1 MPRVHGCRMRTF
13 SIGQLDIDVV
23 RHVRVDGSRFP
34 TPTPDSIADYFIVNA
49 RWQGN
54 AIDFYPNEGRRVDP
68 LAFGFIGKKVL
79 PVNTN
84 IGTEENPI
92 WVPVGTKRGGDFRS
106 RLWLIVARRLG
117 KAVLAGRLGKR
128 VGEVTDTDESG
139 APVLIRRLLT
149 GDFADPVDLKT
160 FALDDACRHLRDAVG
175 DLEEGEKPPG
185 TIATIDTDY
194 DAHTSATSKNA
205 TATELRCAGGV
216 TARAAGRF
224 SLASIT
230 AGATINDV
238 DLQYN
243 ITVAA
248 AGATYTIRPYGAG
261 GAGNPEADV
270 AADMFAAIIAQA
282 AYITADT
289 APQSTG
295 SKTHDL
301 GTTADSDVAA
311 ALAAGTFA
319 IGWQEVDDNAAA
331 RIEAIEN
338 AGTDPATLTVDYTAP
353 AAGGTA
359 YRRTLMGV
367 GP

>member
-1 MPRVHGCRMRTF
+1 MKTF
-13 SIGQLDIDVV
+13 SIGQLDIDVL

-34 TPTPDSIADYFIVNA
+34 TPEPDSIADYFIVNA
-49 RWQGN
+49 RWQNN

-68 LAFGFIGKKVL
+68 LAFGFVGRKVV

-106 RLWLIVARRLG
+106 HFFDITARRLG
-117 KAVLAGRLGKR
+117 KAVLAQRLGKR
-128 VGEVTDTDESG
+128 VGEVTGADESA

-149 GDFADPVDLKT
+149 GDFTAPVDLKT
-160 FALDDACRHLRDAVG
+160 VAIDDACRHLRDAVG

-185 TIATIDTDY
+185 TVATIDTDY
-194 DAHTSATSKNA
+194 DAHTSATTKND
-205 TATELRCAGGV
+205 TATVLRCAGGV
-216 TARAAGRF
+216 TARAACRF
-224 SLASIT
+224 ALSSIT
-230 AGATINDV
+230 AGSTINDV
-238 DLQYN
+238 DFQYN
-243 ITVAA
+243 ITTAT

-261 GAGNPEADV
+261 GAGDPAPDT
-270 AADMFAAIIAQA
+270 AATMFAAIIAQS

-289 APQSTG
+289 APATTG

-311 ALAAGTFA
+311 ALAGGTFA
-319 IGWQEVDDNAAA
+319 IGWQEDGDNHDA

-353 AAGGTA
+353 AAGGVA
-359 YRRTLMGV
+359 YRRTLLGV